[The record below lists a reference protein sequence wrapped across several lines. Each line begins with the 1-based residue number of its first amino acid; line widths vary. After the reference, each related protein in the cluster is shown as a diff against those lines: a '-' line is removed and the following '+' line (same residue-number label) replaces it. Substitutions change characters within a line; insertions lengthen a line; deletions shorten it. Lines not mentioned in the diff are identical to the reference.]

1 MGIFD
6 WLFGGKKTNSSE
18 EIKKKQD
25 ERRSLEIKHQKLK
38 EQVDL
43 LVNEFEKKMESVYKW
58 YEIIKYRAD
67 FLLDIPEEDEQE
79 TRSNYFKEDC
89 LTKYNEG
96 DSNKD
101 EIILNIEKFEFINTE
116 AGNLFKS
123 ISEITVPNYPFDYKV
138 TWLAKYHR
146 ASKASITG
154 EKMAL
159 KVINGEADVSDLKMS
174 SEKSRKRLTYFLR
187 SGENGE
193 NVQELESVSSILG
206 FNNEFYKL
214 SDWEQIK
221 TLLKALKKAKNDTV
235 FGTWIANEFRFMEYS
250 FKNEFKL
257 KFAEQIMMYYRND
270 LSMQGLKEYF
280 DNNVIWKKTEV
291 SKKDNLEEFKESIN
305 LFINNMKK
313 MPDWYEIIQ
322 ARGNGHAM
330 FAKTMNI
337 KVDDYEY
344 WANAH
349 KEEYMQKYND
359 GNLDVEGIN
368 SRIEKFGFIVTE
380 LEKVIK
386 KAAELNLNITHEM
399 HNDYCAARASV
410 LGAEYALKEMSK

>member
-18 EIKKKQD
+18 EIKKNQD

-67 FLLDIPEEDEQE
+67 FLLDTPEEDEQE

-257 KFAEQIMMYYRND
+257 KFAEQIMKYYRND
-270 LSMQGLKEYF
+270 LSMKELKEYF
-280 DNNVIWKKTEV
+280 DNNVTWKKTEA

-305 LFINNMKK
+305 LFINEMKK
-313 MPDWYEIIQ
+313 IPDWYEIIQ

-337 KVDDYEY
+337 KVDDYDY

-359 GNLDVEGIN
+359 GNLDIEGLN
-368 SRIEKFGFIVTE
+368 LRIEKFGFIVAE